1 MGRPCDCCV
10 GCETITHHFNVDRY
24 SHEAICFVK
33 EEVTV
38 YEQINLISI
47 PARPLFSIRVLKDT
61 QVNYF
66 KDTEPKTENTW
77 RYHNLYAENLRGA
90 EIAQRYFGLEKPPY
104 PQSPEWKQITE
115 IYPGIEYFSL
125 YSLKEAEV
133 TKSIRKLI
141 LKFNVDDI
149 YDYHDKYKFADGS
162 WQEEGWRFVQRVGL
176 RLGGLFPPKE
186 RPHPLVTSGLFES
199 HPSCD
204 FKVNGVAKDIKIESI
219 NFDSFDDEAD
229 VYDLLYEQDHRV
241 SFDMSE
247 HAIQAMEQVDE
258 LGITSGEDNYI
269 YFFLR
274 PKEYKEVVDPY
285 QEAYEFSLENE
296 DISLYKRD
304 SVSRDR
310 FGELDGS
317 KFVFGYWKDGPGPI
331 WLEMY
336 RQTAQTLNTEDN
348 NYFNPDPYSAWI
360 RDYRNKNLDWHSCFK
375 RVAKGEYESTCTY
388 MNYNIDFKNFL
399 PTKYWWWGG
408 SYEVEIFK
416 EKTSNKKSGSRE
428 SYFKELFEF
437 VDTGEGRI
445 HEEPVRFKSCREL
458 EKSSDVQGWDY
469 QAFSALTDR
478 DGEFKE
484 DAYELLESPPEE
496 IGPLD
501 VPPNGE
507 QWTVKVR
514 VLGSKLWRLKYRD
527 ITIQDFMFNPVQW
540 SGYVFPVP
548 DNPLGVV
555 DWNLRFIHLGSSGLG
570 SAASPVNGFI
580 IRDCVLETP
589 FGKRIKASSYQK
601 TKLETTYAYV
611 PTNGKFQAAKIRFKL
626 NNPPY
631 YPEYISTTGGTAKD
645 EKCLGACLPSFSVSD
660 WMVLTQDFPKM
671 GEPADFTKSYVGTLR
686 WEEIPS
692 IIVGSL
698 VPEDNFDPAVF
709 LDGARPGC
717 ITTIISDRKKPPLN
731 EGVRVDHTYGTGRD
745 SEYYDPTEEACFS
758 TQPIFGPGAGL
769 ALHQFGVA
777 RARDVGVQFGVFS
790 GGSTE
795 TETTTFDTCLDN
807 DLRIPA
813 YKVPR
818 GDLEYTACDAFYGT
832 SFRGDYYYGGGGNS
846 VLGWKEFVISES
858 QIAFCSGKYKRSYFL
873 AAAPEIYS
881 YMIFGFEFVDTWT
894 TDSYKFTS
902 YEITEPTYNT
912 YHSIQTIY
920 EPYVPDI
927 RGRFDLF
934 YKTESWNSPIGLRDL
949 ILGSTNFE
957 RNLDFNSDPDAFD
970 KYEYY
975 VSYNSYIAGTGI
987 RFTIDESFFGY
998 GLDTEA
1004 KSSKGDFTAVYQQWV
1019 PLITGFGVDI
1029 NGNLNEP
1036 IQLTQEQIDEI
1047 AGYLTDF
1054 DYWYQLV
1061 GEMTIRDED
1070 NGDYKIKDPYFYI
1083 SPNGELNGPFK
1094 NSGFSPTTPSLAV
1107 YDQVGVTFTGY
1118 LNEARYSIGDDM
1130 KKKSY
1135 YLPGNGGGW
1144 VGAVEDVSR
1153 EASFPEEVITDG
1165 FVPRFNR
1172 TIQSGLS
1179 ATPTYGTYLNN
1190 LGMWQSG
1197 GEIPPF
1203 YSCVCTG
1210 CNIDVAPG
1218 DRYACHG
1225 VRIRWDEAIAKNVGV
1240 WVGEPQVVYSYV
1252 DVNVQG
1258 PPGQRATEE
1267 PCKDAD
1273 YGYWRPIAGAVR
1285 RDDFLG
1291 PIDPMCLIT
1300 PGSDIQDQLIN
1311 YDGYT
1316 CIEIDNEIQGFPD
1329 LYDPSSGLNSELFPG
1344 ESVTLKATVSH
1355 LVMPQYEFDNKY
1367 ISKGEPQGAFISD
1380 TFSSFHY
1387 PDDVTFSLIYKKK
1400 IDGMSCELP
1409 IIDFSYENLLLK
1421 RDSAPAINQP
1431 PQKIF
1436 VAKKIEAEFES
1447 FLDEEDLNMIDYYS
1461 IDYDINENSPVHGKI
1476 YYNNSL
1482 GQDAPDNFRAITY
1495 GSQIAIRDGA
1505 VPIDKDLLAYFEEKY
1520 FSGKLN
1526 SDGTRNPPEIIPN
1539 VSNSYDAI
1547 RSALRKHLLSSSGG
1561 DENLSSFNRL
1571 ARITTLP
1578 PDPIGECEQPYGA
1591 IWKYQKPCPV
1601 EKRYLKERDPLAEV
1615 KKEYCNDK
1623 TPYMDNR
1630 WPVKRESSG
1639 GQVVFYLTLEEADI
1653 KDYTFTI
1660 GKNS

>member
-10 GCETITHHFNVDRY
+10 GCETTTHHFNVDRY

-77 RYHNLYAENLRGA
+77 RYYNLYAQNLRGA
-90 EIAQRYFGLEKPPY
+90 QIAQRYFGLEKAPS
-104 PQSPEWKQITE
+104 PQSPQWKQITE
-115 IYPGIEYFSL
+115 IYPGIKYSSL

-149 YDYHDKYKFADGS
+149 YDYHDRYKFADGS

-186 RPHPLVTSGLFES
+186 RPHPLVTSGLSES

-204 FKVNGVAKDIKIESI
+204 FKVNGAAKDIKIESI

-331 WLEMY
+331 WLEIY
-336 RQTAQTLNTEDN
+336 RQTAQTLNTEN
-348 NYFNPDPYSAWI
+348 NGYFNPDPYSAWI

-375 RVAKGEYESTCTY
+375 RVANGEYESTCTY

-399 PTKYWWWGG
+399 PTNYWLWGG

-445 HEEPVRFKSCREL
+445 HEEPVRLKSCREL

-469 QAFSALTDR
+469 YAFSILTDR

-484 DAYELLESPPEE
+484 DSYELLESPPEE

-514 VLGSKLWRLKYRD
+514 ELGSKLWRLKYRD
-527 ITIQDFMFNPVQW
+527 ITIQDFMFNPKVHW
-540 SGYVFPVP
+540 SGNVFPVP

-570 SAASPVNGFI
+570 GSASPVNGFI

-698 VPEDNFDPAVF
+698 VLEDNFDPTVF

-745 SEYYDPTEEACFS
+745 SEFYEPSEESFFS
-758 TQPIFGPGAGL
+758 TQLLNVSGGGL
-769 ALHQFGVA
+769 VLHQFGSA
-777 RARDVGVQFGVFS
+777 RSGRSGVEFTVFS
-790 GGSTE
+790 GGSIE
-795 TETTTFDTCLDN
+795 TETNTYDTCLNFDN
-807 DLRIPA
+807 GLGAPVDR
-813 YKVPR
+813 VPR

-846 VLGWKEFVISES
+846 LLGWKDFVISEGRGACTS
-858 QIAFCSGKYKRSYFL
+858 TYIRRYNL
-873 AAAPEIYS
+873 AAAPEIYN
-881 YMIFGFEFVDTWT
+881 YAIFDFELVDTWT

-902 YEITEPTYNT
+902 YDISEPTYNT

-920 EPYVPDI
+920 EPYVVDH

-934 YKTESWNSPIGLRDL
+934 YKTESWNRPIGLRDL
-949 ILGSTNFE
+949 ILGSSNFDTV
-957 RNLDFNSDPDAFD
+957 LDENSNPDAFD

-1036 IQLTQEQIDEI
+1036 TQLTQEQIDEI

-1083 SPNGELNGPFK
+1083 SPNGELNGPFE

-1135 YLPGNGGGW
+1135 YLPGNGGDW

-1153 EASFPEEVITDG
+1153 EASFPDEIITDS
-1165 FVPRFNR
+1165 FVPRLNR
-1172 TIQSGLS
+1172 KILSGLS
-1179 ATPTYGTYLNN
+1179 ATPTYGTYRND
-1190 LGMWQSG
+1190 LGIWQSG
-1197 GEIPPF
+1197 GEVPPF

-1210 CNIDVAPG
+1210 CNIGVAPG

-1225 VRIRWDEAIAKNVGV
+1225 VRIRWDETIARNVGV
-1240 WVGEPQVVYSYV
+1240 WVGEPQVVFASV
-1252 DVNVQG
+1252 DVNVKG
-1258 PPGQRATEE
+1258 PPGERSAEGDPCYNTE
-1267 PCKDAD
+1267 
-1273 YGYWRPIAGAVR
+1273 YGSWRPRWLEVR
-1285 RDDFLG
+1285 RDDVIG
-1291 PIDPMCLIT
+1291 PIDPYCTNISL
-1300 PGSDIQDQLIN
+1300 GSDVRYNLTS
-1311 YDGYT
+1311 YDRYT
-1316 CIEIDNEIQGFPD
+1316 CVEIHELAQGFPD
-1329 LYDPSSGLNSELFPG
+1329 LYDPTNNLNNILFPG
-1344 ESVTLKATVSH
+1344 ESITLKATVSH

-1367 ISKGEPQGAFISD
+1367 TSKGQAQGSFISD

-1436 VAKKIEAEFES
+1436 VAKKIEAELES
-1447 FLDEEDLNMIDYYS
+1447 YLDEEDLNMIDYYS
-1461 IDYDINENSPVHGKI
+1461 IDYDISENSPVHGKV
-1476 YYNNSL
+1476 YYG
-1482 GQDAPDNFRAITY
+1482 GQDAPDNFRALTY
-1495 GSQIAIRDGA
+1495 GHQKALSGFTS
-1505 VPIDKDLLAYFEEKY
+1505 VPIDKDLYAYFVEKY
-1520 FSGKLN
+1520 SGDKRDDN
-1526 SDGTRNPPEIIPN
+1526 GQPVGPN
-1539 VSNSYDAI
+1539 VPNPFEAVM
-1547 RSALRKHLLSSSGG
+1547 SALNRHLLASSGG
-1561 DENLSSFNRL
+1561 DENLSSFNRV

-1578 PDPIGECEQPYGA
+1578 PDPIGECERPNGA
-1591 IWKYQKPCPV
+1591 IWEFMKPCPM
-1601 EKRYLKERDPLAEV
+1601 EKRYFKERDPLAEV
-1615 KKEYCNDK
+1615 KKEYCDDK

-1639 GQVVFYLTLEEADI
+1639 QVVFYVTVEEADI